1 MKNDLTCPLVRDL
14 LPLYM
19 EGLTSDETNAA
30 VESHLKSCPVCAHL
44 RADMADPPPAEAA
57 EQEREVDYLKTV
69 KRKGRRRV
77 IAAVLCTMLLITAGI
92 ALKVS
97 VIGTPAQAQ
106 DLTVI
111 ACAQHDGV
119 LTLAIATPYSAT
131 AYHSWTVDTADGVAD
146 ISARSVP
153 VSPLFRDG
161 TGTVE
166 VPLEGVTEVRLCGRT
181 VWQEGAAISPEVSA
195 LWEARTPYV
204 GNASA
209 VGKLLDTLFF
219 YRGSP
224 GAHTFSLQ
232 TGSAPFGLTLDFSQK
247 AVDGAALNRQMHAFA
262 PLILA
267 LVDNLGTVSW
277 SNTAPNGIVQNTT
290 VTLEEIDALLPDA
303 VDACNAACGTD
314 LKPLESVKAYAAS
327 PASLRQLTELVRFY
341 PDI

>member
-14 LPLYM
+14 LPLYV

-30 VESHLKSCPVCAHL
+30 VESHLNTCPDCARL
-44 RADMADPPPAEAA
+44 RSDMADPPAAEAA

-69 KRKGRRRV
+69 KRNGRRRV
-77 IAAVLCTMLLITAGI
+77 VAAVLCTILLISAGI
-92 ALKVS
+92 ALKVF
-97 VIGTPAQAQ
+97 VIGTPAQTQ
-106 DLTVI
+106 DLTVT

-146 ISARSVP
+146 ISARSVL

-161 TGTVE
+161 GGTVE

-181 VWQEGAAISPEVSA
+181 VWQEGAEISPEISA

-224 GAHTFSLQ
+224 GAYTFSLQ
-232 TGSAPFGLTLDFSQK
+232 TRSEPFGLTLDFSQK
-247 AVDGAALNRQMHAFA
+247 AVDGAALNRQMHACA

-277 SNTAPNGIVQNTT
+277 SYPTADGSSFTTT
-290 VTLEEIDALLPDA
+290 VTLAEIDALLPDA
-303 VDACNAACGTD
+303 AEACNAACGTD
-314 LKPLESVKAYAAS
+314 RQPLESVKDYAAS

-341 PDI
+341 PEV